1 MTEKLKDSIPLEEIF
16 TASKEIASQVE
27 DYRHCDY
34 QAAVAG
40 IIASQEGDLIVAVS
54 PTGSGKTWIQG
65 VVAKHFCRMGKK
77 VVVIEPNE
85 MLAK

>member
-1 MTEKLKDSIPLEEIF
+1 MTEKLKDPIPLAEFF

-27 DYRHCDY
+27 DYRHCEY

-54 PTGSGKTWIQG
+54 PTGSGKTQIQG
-65 VVAKHFCRMGKK
+65 VVAKHFCQMGKK